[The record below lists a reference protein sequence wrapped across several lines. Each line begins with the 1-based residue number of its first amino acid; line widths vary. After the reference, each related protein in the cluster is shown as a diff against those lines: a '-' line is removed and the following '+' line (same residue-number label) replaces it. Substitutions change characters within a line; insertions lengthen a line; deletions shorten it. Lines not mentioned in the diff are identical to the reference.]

1 MFLQAFEFEQRI
13 QNPNLQV
20 DSMLKTSFAKQK
32 AFNRAAI
39 GHVIQDFPNFFARD
53 PFESFEIIRD
63 PSRLK

>member
-53 PFESFEIIRD
+53 PF
-63 PSRLK
+63 